1 MGEINRPLR
10 WMSVAYSSEPSRA
23 TARFWIRAPV
33 TVSVLSTTFVRVS
46 IVVMVPASRAQMYM
60 RSEERRVGKECRSWL
75 GVEPY
80 KKKNLDRWIEL
91 RLRRK
96 LLVKYC

>member
-1 MGEINRPLR
+1 MGEIKRPLR

-60 RSEERRVGKECRSWL
+60 RASVGWNATPIRVRVAASITYT
-75 GVEPY
+75 P
-80 KKKNLDRWIEL
+80 R
-91 RLRRK
+91 
-96 LLVKYC
+96 